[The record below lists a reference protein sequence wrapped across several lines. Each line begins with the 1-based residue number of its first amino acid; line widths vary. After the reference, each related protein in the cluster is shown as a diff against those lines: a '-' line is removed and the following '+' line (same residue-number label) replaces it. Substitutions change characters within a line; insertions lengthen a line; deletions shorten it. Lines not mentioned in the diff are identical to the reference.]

1 MAKITNFRL
10 NTHFTALK
18 QINQAFRG
26 SLSFPGRTYGFILGE
41 TLARTTISVPAGIYV
56 ENALIRTSL
65 DNNINHVYHDLT
77 ISLSALA
84 YVNIAINQT
93 NNTTYEFVAVF
104 SNTGDTVTV
113 PAFTAEAIL
122 RLAIAP
128 FEV

>member
-41 TLARTTISVPAGIYV
+41 TLARTTINVPAGIYV

-84 YVNIAINQT
+84 YVNIAINQI